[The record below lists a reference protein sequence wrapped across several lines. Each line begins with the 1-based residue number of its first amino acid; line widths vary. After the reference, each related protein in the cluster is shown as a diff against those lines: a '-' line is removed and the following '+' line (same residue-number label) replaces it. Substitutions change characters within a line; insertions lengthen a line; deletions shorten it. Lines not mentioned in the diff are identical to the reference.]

1 MSTTKKKPN
10 FIVKPRK
17 ASEIDGSDPSIYD
30 SGCPN
35 CIAPA
40 YSGPCTAQACSPSIS
55 YDGTLP
61 AFIDPKK
68 VPKEDEG
75 SDAPPK
81 KDEDQ
86 DGQ

>member
-1 MSTTKKKPN
+1 MTRTTKKKPH
-10 FIVKPRK
+10 FVVQPRK
-17 ASEIDGSDPSIYD
+17 ISEIDGSEPSIYD

-61 AFIDPKK
+61 GFIDPKK
-68 VPKEDEG
+68 APQKEEEEK
-75 SDAPPK
+75 PTEK
-81 KDEDQ
+81 K
-86 DGQ
+86 